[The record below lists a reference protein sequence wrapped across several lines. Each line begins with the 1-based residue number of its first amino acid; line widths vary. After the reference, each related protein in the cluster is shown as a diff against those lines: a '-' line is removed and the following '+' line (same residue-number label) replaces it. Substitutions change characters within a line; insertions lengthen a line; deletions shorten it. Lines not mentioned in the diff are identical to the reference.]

1 MRHFEQ
7 RLRALEGKAAAVAV
21 DPGSITMAE
30 WVQWRMIGEQP
41 ERWLGS
47 PAVQTTV
54 AEMQAR
60 CDAVDRMMQEYEG
73 YE

>member
-1 MRHFEQ
+1 MRHFER
-7 RLRALEGKAAAVAV
+7 RLRALEDRAASAAGE
-21 DPGSITMAE
+21 PGSITLAE
-30 WVQWRMIGEQP
+30 WVQWRTTGEQP

-47 PAVQTTV
+47 PAVQATV

-60 CDAVDRMMQEYEG
+60 SAAVDRMMQEYED

>member
-7 RLRALEGKAAAVAV
+7 RLRALEGKAAVAG
-21 DPGSITMAE
+21 DPDSITMSE

-54 AEMQAR
+54 AEMVAR
-60 CDAVDRMMQEYEG
+60 VEGVNRMMQKYEG